1 VTRPGKSSYAA
12 AYFLGRKVSRLQSFF
27 CLFSARGGKTFFL
40 IFVQRLLLHVV
51 CVVGVAATAER
62 TDREKERKVVV

>member
-1 VTRPGKSSYAA
+1 MASGMSSHAA
-12 AYFLGRKVSRLQSFF
+12 AYFLGAKCRVRKVLFF
-27 CLFSARGGKTFFL
+27 IYFQHVGGKTFFL
-40 IFVQRLLLHVV
+40 IFVQHLLLHV